1 MNTTGWMALALLLAT
16 AGSAGAGES
25 LGEICEMTL
34 AFKEAIAMFVYPIGT
49 IGLAFLAIKT
59 YAQGRFSWS
68 PFIAILSALFAFHS
82 TPGIIAFLT
91 AGQGA
96 LTCS

>member
-1 MNTTGWMALALLLAT
+1 MALALLLAT

-25 LGEICEMTL
+25 LDEICEI
-34 AFKEAIAMFVYPIGT
+34 AVSFKTAIGYFVYPIGS

-59 YAQGRFSWS
+59 YSQGRFPWS
-68 PFIAILSALFAFHS
+68 PFIALLGGLFAFAS